1 MKYSLE
7 KKFALTFSILIAT
20 IIFICWAANVLLLGR
35 VYISDKENSMMTMYR
50 QLDNSAKEYDVN
62 SDEFRSLFD
71 ELAAGGGLD
80 ILILNQDMSVIASNF
95 IDENQASERLL
106 SYFFKGNKDAKIIVK
121 RNNYTL
127 QMVENDGAN
136 TRFIELWG
144 ALSNGYPIVIRSS
157 VTDIRYSVKIANML
171 LAYIGALAL
180 LFGYLIVT
188 YITKTITRPILDIVN
203 ISDKMAKLD
212 FDAKYVGD
220 DQNEIGL
227 LGEHINSLSSTLEKT
242 VSELK
247 SANSEL
253 ERELLKRKEI
263 DEMRT
268 EFISNVSHELKT
280 PIALIE
286 GYAEGLTDCVNDD
299 EESRNFYCEVIADEA
314 KKMDTLVKNLLHL
327 NELEYSKAVEI
338 ERINIVDFIKN
349 CISNFDIL
357 IKQNDIS
364 TEFDDSAP
372 IYVWSDGNRL
382 EQVINNYLSN
392 AIHYVKGEEKLIK
405 IWITSDNNKV
415 RVSVF
420 NTGDRIPDESVN
432 RLFEKFYKVDKART
446 REYGGSGVGL
456 SIVKASMDALNQ
468 KYGVINHEN
477 GVEFFF
483 EADATKI

>member
-7 KKFALTFSILIAT
+7 KKFALTFSILIGT

-50 QLDNSAKEYDVN
+50 QLDNASKNYSVN
-62 SDEFRSLFD
+62 SDDFRSVFD
-71 ELAAGGGLD
+71 EVASGGGFD
-80 ILILNQDMSVIASNF
+80 ILILNQDMTVIASNF
-95 IDENQASERLL
+95 IDEAQASERLL
-106 SYFFKGNKDAKIIVK
+106 SYFFNGNKDAKVILK
-121 RNNYTL
+121 RSNYTL
-127 QMVENDGAN
+127 QMVEAGGAQS
-136 TRFIELWG
+136 RYIELWG
-144 ALSNGYPIVIRSS
+144 ALTDGYPIVIRSS
-157 VTDIRYSVKIANML
+157 VSDIRYSVKIANML

-188 YITKTITRPILDIVN
+188 YITKTITRPILDIVD

-212 FDAKYVGD
+212 FDAKYTGD

-227 LGEHINSLSSTLEKT
+227 LGEHINSLSSTLERT

-247 SANSEL
+247 SANNEL

-314 KKMDTLVKNLLHL
+314 KKMDALVKNLLHL
-327 NELEYSKAVEI
+327 NELEYSKSVDI

-357 IKQNDIS
+357 LKQDNINII
-364 TEFDDSAP
+364 FDYNSP
-372 IYVWSDGNRL
+372 IYVWSDGSRL
-382 EQVINNYLSN
+382 EQVLNNYLSN
-392 AIHYVKGEEKLIK
+392 AIHYVKGEDKLIK
-405 IWITSDNNKV
+405 IWITSDNDKV

-420 NTGDRIPDESVN
+420 NSGDRIPEESIG

-468 KYGVINHEN
+468 NYGVINHEN
-477 GVEFFF
+477 GVEFYF